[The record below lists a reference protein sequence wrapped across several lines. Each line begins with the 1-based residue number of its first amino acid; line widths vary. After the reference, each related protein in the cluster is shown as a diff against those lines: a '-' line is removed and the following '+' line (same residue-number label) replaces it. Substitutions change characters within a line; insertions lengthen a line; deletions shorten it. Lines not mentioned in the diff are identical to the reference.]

1 MVPRREMADR
11 AGGIKAGK
19 SRRRVGVMKSL
30 RIYSIA
36 GGMKPSRARRQRL
49 AGEAPPLHL
58 LDGVFHLGFLL
69 NFAHYL
75 NVRLIGDRRTDK
87 FANQARPVCYQHS
100 DGIHSAPAQIK
111 RQRRSMAMLR
121 LVRQVQSRPKRL
133 SRISGTRS

>member
-1 MVPRREMADR
+1 MADR

-49 AGEAPPLHL
+49 AGEAPHL

-100 DGIHSAPAQIK
+100 DGIHSPPHTNQTTEAKYGHVAISEAGSIKTQAPIQD
-111 RQRRSMAMLR
+111 LR
-121 LVRQVQSRPKRL
+121 HSEL
-133 SRISGTRS
+133 GE